1 MHEREKGI
9 DIGLGEMTIVG
20 LRRTGRSGQ
29 TTDKVSCFESR
40 SQPQAAVKLEA

>member
-1 MHEREKGI
+1 MHGQDKRI
-9 DIGLGEMTIVG
+9 HIGLGGMMIVG
-20 LRRTGRSGQ
+20 PRRTGRSGQ